1 MPATDAEPEVGR
13 TRVVS
18 TPIVVVFPAPFGP
31 SSPKTSPGA
40 TSKLTPSTAFTCA
53 FG

>member
-1 MPATDAEPEVGR
+1 MESERSRFGR

-18 TPIVVVFPAPFGP
+18 IPTVVVFPAPLGP
-31 SSPKTSPGA
+31 SSPKTSPGE
-40 TSKLTPSTAFTCA
+40 TSKETPSTAFTAA